1 MTWRKVGRRGPNA
14 ALQVTVRVCLEH
26 GVRGL
31 VCVAL
36 GYTLGVSNLWAEE
49 TKIVFGGEA
58 AYPPFEWNDRGT
70 PRGFNIELEQAIAE
84 AGGVE
89 VEHRLGDWSET
100 IRALEAGDVDVVP
113 MFFSEQRERSF
124 VFTPPFQFV
133 SHGIY
138 AREGTAHISSVDDL
152 AGSHIAVE
160 RASYAHQ
167 YIEAEGLSVQLV
179 LTPNTLT
186 ALQAVADGRAEY
198 AALAAPTANYLI
210 RARNLAL
217 NNVGPPLWPRSYAFA
232 VRKDRIEL
240 AEWLTQRFYE
250 VLRTGAYQ
258 QVYGRWEDQLA
269 LTEEGTLARVF
280 GYATLPATVL
290 ALLGLVWAWRLR
302 GTVLARTRSLVDE
315 VERRRDAEA
324 QARRAF
330 DYDAATGLPRLHYFS
345 QQVDALLTRA
355 NSDRRTPPQQVVAL
369 KLADVDRTIRTF
381 GHGAGRD
388 AVRAFADH
396 LSSMNFAALG
406 VSGRDVF
413 FAFGESERI
422 ASKLRRMASP
432 SDTLVLGAHDTP
444 RLFAGAAT
452 WPQHGRTL
460 EQLLRRTETALAV
473 AVEKRQGWVEYRSSM
488 EPDEEALKL
497 IDLFRKTAGAGL
509 YPVYQPQMDIRSG
522 QLVGA
527 EALAR
532 WDAQGVGP
540 VPPRKFIPLLED
552 AGLVRHVT
560 TRMVREAVRVAAEL
574 RRRGTPCPIS
584 VNVSVTDLLGDKLQ
598 KTVFE
603 ALRTHDGKAG
613 DLKLELT
620 ETSVAE
626 RSDAIQ
632 GVITRLRESG
642 IRTSI
647 DDFGTGY
654 SSLSYLSDFP
664 VQEVKIDRSFVK
676 GMVNRPQDK
685 SIVDSTIAMA
695 HALRLLVVAE
705 GVEHATQLDMLRAA
719 GCDRAQGFLISK
731 PLKESEFADFVRTTV
746 IAHLDRPR
754 RARERARRA

>member
-1 MTWRKVGRRGPNA
+1 
-14 ALQVTVRVCLEH
+14 VCLEH

-330 DYDAATGLPRLHYFS
+330 AGRCP
-345 QQVDALLTRA
+345 VDAGEFGSTYATPTGCCAQARGRRPDDTHLRA
-355 NSDRRTPPQQVVAL
+355 
-369 KLADVDRTIRTF
+369 
-381 GHGAGRD
+381 
-388 AVRAFADH
+388 
-396 LSSMNFAALG
+396 
-406 VSGRDVF
+406 
-413 FAFGESERI
+413 
-422 ASKLRRMASP
+422 
-432 SDTLVLGAHDTP
+432 
-444 RLFAGAAT
+444 
-452 WPQHGRTL
+452 
-460 EQLLRRTETALAV
+460 
-473 AVEKRQGWVEYRSSM
+473 
-488 EPDEEALKL
+488 
-497 IDLFRKTAGAGL
+497 
-509 YPVYQPQMDIRSG
+509 
-522 QLVGA
+522 
-527 EALAR
+527 
-532 WDAQGVGP
+532 
-540 VPPRKFIPLLED
+540 
-552 AGLVRHVT
+552 
-560 TRMVREAVRVAAEL
+560 
-574 RRRGTPCPIS
+574 RRGTGRRPSLCRSP
-584 VNVSVTDLLGDKLQ
+584 
-598 KTVFE
+598 
-603 ALRTHDGKAG
+603 
-613 DLKLELT
+613 EL
-620 ETSVAE
+620 
-626 RSDAIQ
+626 D
-632 GVITRLRESG
+632 
-642 IRTSI
+642 
-647 DDFGTGY
+647 
-654 SSLSYLSDFP
+654 
-664 VQEVKIDRSFVK
+664 
-676 GMVNRPQDK
+676 
-685 SIVDSTIAMA
+685 
-695 HALRLLVVAE
+695 
-705 GVEHATQLDMLRAA
+705 
-719 GCDRAQGFLISK
+719 
-731 PLKESEFADFVRTTV
+731 EFCGARCE
-746 IAHLDRPR
+746 RPR
-754 RARERARRA
+754 RVFRLWRERTHRFEAQADGFSQRHVGARRA